1 LFRGLV
7 CSAEFFAN
15 RFSRDRKGA
24 VSPTEA
30 VGPKTILSSRR
41 KGEVPSGLYRVGP
54 WLTLPWPIGWILI
67 FSRRTYEN
75 PIPWASVAS
84 RSRVPLSARLTSA

>member
-1 LFRGLV
+1 
-7 CSAEFFAN
+7 
-15 RFSRDRKGA
+15 
-24 VSPTEA
+24 
-30 VGPKTILSSRR
+30 
-41 KGEVPSGLYRVGP
+41 VPSGLYRVGP